1 METLLKNKT
10 MSIDKIRFNL
20 PGKITIILQDGR
32 IIIVPLK
39 YFPELK
45 RLSVEKRKKYTIVD
59 DRTILFANANS
70 VYHLEDFI
78 GIESKWSERWFVCY
92 NKTKPPSP
100 NPFPKMNSP
109 QNQNP
114 HLFPLLIKKIGYFW

>member
-1 METLLKNKT
+1 MTMLLKNKT
-10 MSIDKIRFNL
+10 MCIDKIRFNI
-20 PGKITIILQDGR
+20 PGKITIKLEDGR

-45 RLSVEKRKKYTIVD
+45 KMSVEKRKKYTIVD

-78 GIESKWSERWFVCY
+78 GTESKWMER
-92 NKTKPPSP
+92 
-100 NPFPKMNSP
+100 
-109 QNQNP
+109 
-114 HLFPLLIKKIGYFW
+114 